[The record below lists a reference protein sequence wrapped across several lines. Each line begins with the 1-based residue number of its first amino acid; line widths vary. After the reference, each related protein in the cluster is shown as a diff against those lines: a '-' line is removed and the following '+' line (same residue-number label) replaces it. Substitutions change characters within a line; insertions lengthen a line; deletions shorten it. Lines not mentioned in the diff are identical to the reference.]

1 MTKRLLFLVCVALVL
16 SVPAMAQ
23 DAPKTE
29 VFGGYSY
36 FHSDGGG
43 SLHGWNGSV
52 NVSLNKW
59 LGVVADVSGHYGSE
73 SINVSTA
80 IIGVPNFSVEAS
92 ADSNVHTVLVGPQ
105 ASYRKDKRLTP
116 FGHALFGLARVHEEG
131 SATSTLPVVGTTT
144 FSFSDSDTGVRDGA
158 GWRAGCEDQQ
168 VRRAQADT
176 GRLPDDSTKRRYAE
190 QRKNFGGLCVS
201 VWHEVV
207 ALRLKDQRRHP
218 SSG

>member
-144 FSFSDSDTGVRDGA
+144 FSFSDSDTGFGMA
-158 GWRAGCEDQQ
+158 LG
-168 VRRAQADT
+168 
-176 GRLPDDSTKRRYAE
+176 
-190 QRKNFGGLCVS
+190 GGLDVKIS
-201 VWHEVV
+201 RSV
-207 ALRLKDQRRHP
+207 ALRLIQADYLMTRLNGDTQNNARISVGFVFRFGTK
-218 SSG
+218 

>member
-1 MTKRLLFLVCVALVL
+1 MTKRLLFLVCVALL
-16 SVPAMAQ
+16 FSVSAMAQ

-52 NVSLNKW
+52 NVRLNKW

-105 ASYRKDKRLTP
+105 VSYRKDKRLTP

-131 SATSTLPVVGTTT
+131 SATTTLPVVGTTT
-144 FSFSDSDTGVRDGA
+144 FNFSDSDTGFAMALG
-158 GWRAGCEDQQ
+158 
-168 VRRAQADT
+168 
-176 GRLPDDSTKRRYAE
+176 
-190 QRKNFGGLCVS
+190 GGLDVKIS
-201 VWHEVV
+201 RSV
-207 ALRLKDQRRHP
+207 ALRLIQADYLMTRLNGDTQNNARISVGFVFRFGTK
-218 SSG
+218 